1 MLCNIDEYGE
11 VINGELT
18 YRWVSL
24 YLRQH
29 QSVLIGWTDE
39 VGTNF
44 DILFS
49 CSPRVSGSIQGG
61 LSRHELFISIMRIG
75 AYGFN
80 VNGGQIHQMYISEKL
95 NIPEVPTL
103 YKLTELI
110 NGVIAYLKS
119 DFSSV

>member
-1 MLCNIDEYGE
+1 MLCNLDEYGE

-29 QSVLIGWTDE
+29 KPVLIGWTDE
-39 VGTNF
+39 VNTHL

-49 CSPRVSGSIQGG
+49 CSPRVSGTIQGG

-80 VNGGQIHQMYISEKL
+80 VSGGQIHQIYISEKL
-95 NIPEVPTL
+95 NVHGEPTL

-110 NGVIAYLKS
+110 NGVIAYLKP
-119 DFSSV
+119 DCISV